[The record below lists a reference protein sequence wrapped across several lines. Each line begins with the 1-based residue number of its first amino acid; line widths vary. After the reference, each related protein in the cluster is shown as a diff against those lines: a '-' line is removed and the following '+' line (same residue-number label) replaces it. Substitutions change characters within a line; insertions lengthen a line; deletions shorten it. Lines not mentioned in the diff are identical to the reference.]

1 MGHLICTI
9 GCISVLVGKKKN
21 MGFEQWF
28 INSYIL
34 PYQGGNYKYLHF
46 FRVTIM
52 GHFLLCFS
60 WPGEDN
66 SLVLIGPGTG
76 VAAFRSVLN
85 FRNM

>member
-1 MGHLICTI
+1 
-9 GCISVLVGKKKN
+9 
-21 MGFEQWF
+21 
-28 INSYIL
+28 
-34 PYQGGNYKYLHF
+34 
-46 FRVTIM
+46 M